1 MTVVVSPGYLPKLD
15 GMPLLLKTLL
25 KTQNQEKAS
34 WYQSGSFIL
43 SSQISQC
50 QKVLYVILQGAG
62 VGQYSTVLFCCES
75 FMFDKIATGLARC
88 VPWYS
93 IDTSVM
99 EITNHFLIEFK
110 VYSIRYAPSLISLTR
125 PNTHCHPGHRPY
137 GRRSTIILLDN
148 SDKLTPSSYLHI
160 HRLVFQSSLEKLI
173 FCSR

>member
-1 MTVVVSPGYLPKLD
+1 
-15 GMPLLLKTLL
+15 
-25 KTQNQEKAS
+25 
-34 WYQSGSFIL
+34 
-43 SSQISQC
+43 
-50 QKVLYVILQGAG
+50 
-62 VGQYSTVLFCCES
+62 
-75 FMFDKIATGLARC
+75 MFDKIATGLARC

-173 FCSR
+173 FCSRWWLIQRSTTNIHAKIKRLQTCLTLNETARSTFPEGSGIIVRKRSKR